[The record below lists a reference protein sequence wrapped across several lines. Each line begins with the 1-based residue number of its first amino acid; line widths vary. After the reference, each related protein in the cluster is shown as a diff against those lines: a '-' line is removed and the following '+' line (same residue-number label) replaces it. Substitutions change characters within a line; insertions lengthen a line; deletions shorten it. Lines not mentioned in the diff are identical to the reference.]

1 MVCFLHISELSLCRI
16 LVLLVASVINVN
28 LPSEIKFI
36 IPSTFYH
43 VYLVKDGNFF
53 HERNQYY
60 NVITRTELEVFL
72 DRIISWTNANVE
84 TVSFDN

>member
-1 MVCFLHISELSLCRI
+1 MV
-16 LVLLVASVINVN
+16 VVASIINVN

-36 IPSTFYH
+36 MPSTFYH

-53 HERNQYY
+53 MNGTCMYY
-60 NVITRTELEVFL
+60 NVITGTELEVFL
-72 DRIISWTNANVE
+72 HPIISWTNANVE